1 MSANPPFPDF
11 LQRFYR
17 LALVNILSNLMVPL
31 AGLIDVAFL
40 GHLTEIRHLV
50 GVALA
55 TVLFNYLYWTFGFL
69 RMGTT
74 GMTAQAV
81 GKGDRDAVL
90 LVGLRHGLVALGIGL
105 VILLLQVPLRAIG
118 FTLLSATA
126 EVKLSGQ
133 AYYSALIWGA
143 PATLINYVLM
153 GWFLGREQSGKV
165 LLLSAISSLTNSFM
179 DYFFV
184 MRWGWESAGA
194 GASTAL
200 SQYLMLL
207 TGMWLVWRE
216 IRWSQ
221 VQAIAPEIW
230 EPVALKAAFT
240 LNREILIRTFVL
252 ISTFAVFTNL
262 SSTFGTTVLATNT
275 VLLQVVTLAAYF
287 IDGLAFATESL
298 AGIFRGQGTN
308 EQLRLLLWISG
319 GTSFVLGLGFAIAFI
334 LNPDLFFGLLTNHT
348 DVLQRINQYVVWLL
362 PILGFGSIA
371 YMLDG
376 YFIGL
381 TAGKILRQSVVVAA
395 VVGFAPVAIAAW
407 YFQNSHLLWLALSL
421 FMVVRALMLGQ
432 QVSGSLRSNLLQSAS
447 RNL

>member
-1 MSANPPFPDF
+1 MSANSPSPRF
-11 LQRFYR
+11 LHRFYR
-17 LALVNILSNLMVPL
+17 LAIVNILSNLMVPL
-31 AGLIDVAFL
+31 AGLIDIAFL
-40 GHLTEIRHLV
+40 GHLDEIRHLA

-81 GKGDRDAVL
+81 GKGDRDGVL

-105 VILLLQVPLRAIG
+105 VILLLQLPLRAIG
-118 FTLLSATA
+118 FTLLSATQ
-126 EVKLSGQ
+126 EVKLAGQ
-133 AYYSALIWGA
+133 AYYNALIWGA
-143 PATLINYVLM
+143 PATLINFVLI
-153 GWFLGREQSGKV
+153 GWFLGREQSAKV
-165 LLLSAISSLTNSFM
+165 LLLSAVSNLTNCFS
-179 DYFFV
+179 DYVFIS
-184 MRWGWESAGA
+184 RWGWQSSGA
-194 GASTAL
+194 GYATAL

-207 TGMWLVWRE
+207 TGTWLVCRE

-221 VQAIAPEIW
+221 VQAIASKIW

-240 LNREILIRTFVL
+240 LNREILIRTFAL

-262 SSTFGTTVLATNT
+262 SSTFGTTILATNT

-319 GTSFVLGLGFAIAFI
+319 GTSFVFGLGFAIAFI
-334 LNPDLFFGLLTNHT
+334 LNPNFFFGLLTNHT

-362 PILGFGSIA
+362 PVLGFGSIA

-395 VVGFAPVAIAAW
+395 LIGFSPVAIAAW

-432 QVSGSLRSNLLQSAS
+432 QVPGSLRSI
-447 RNL
+447 

>member
-1 MSANPPFPDF
+1 MPTC
-11 LQRFYR
+11 
-17 LALVNILSNLMVPL
+17 
-31 AGLIDVAFL
+31 LIFEEV
-40 GHLTEIRHLV
+40 
-50 GVALA
+50 
-55 TVLFNYLYWTFGFL
+55 YWTFGFL

-81 GKGDRDAVL
+81 GKGDRDGVL

-105 VILLLQVPLRAIG
+105 VILLLQLPLRAIG
-118 FTLLSATA
+118 FTLLSATQ
-126 EVKLSGQ
+126 EVKLAGQ
-133 AYYSALIWGA
+133 AYYNALIWSA
-143 PATLINYVLM
+143 PATLINFVLI
-153 GWFLGREQSGKV
+153 GWFLGREQSAKV
-165 LLLSAISSLTNSFM
+165 LLLSAVSNLTNCFS
-179 DYFFV
+179 DYVFIS
-184 MRWGWESAGA
+184 RWGWQSSGA
-194 GASTAL
+194 GYATAL

-207 TGMWLVWRE
+207 TGTWLVCRE

-221 VQAIAPEIW
+221 VQAIASKIW

-240 LNREILIRTFVL
+240 LNREILIRTFAL

-262 SSTFGTTVLATNT
+262 SSTFGTTILATNT

-319 GTSFVLGLGFAIAFI
+319 GTSFVFGLGFAIAFI
-334 LNPDLFFGLLTNHT
+334 LNPNFFFGLLTNHT
-348 DVLQRINQYVVWLL
+348 DVLQQINQYVVWLL

-407 YFQNSHLLWLALSL
+407 YIQNSHLLWLALSL

-432 QVSGSLRSNLLQSAS
+432 QVPGSLRSV
-447 RNL
+447 

>member
-1 MSANPPFPDF
+1 MSANLPSPHF
-11 LQRFYR
+11 LRRFYQ
-17 LALVNILSNLMVPL
+17 LAIVNILSNLMVPL
-31 AGLIDVAFL
+31 AGLLDIAFL
-40 GHLTEIRHLV
+40 GHLAEIRHLA

-81 GKGDRDAVL
+81 GRGDREGAL

-105 VILLLQVPLRAIG
+105 MIVLLQVPLRAIG
-118 FTLLSATA
+118 FALLSATA
-126 EVKLSGQ
+126 EVKLAGQ
-133 AYYSALIWGA
+133 AYYNVMIWGA
-143 PATLINYVLM
+143 PATLLNFVLM

-165 LLLSAISSLTNSFM
+165 LLLSAISNLTNSCM

-184 MRWGWESAGA
+184 VRWGWESAGA

-207 TGMWLVWRE
+207 AGIFLIYRE
-216 IRWSQ
+216 VRWSQ
-221 VQAIAPEIW
+221 VQAIASKIW
-230 EPVALKAAFT
+230 EPVALKAAFM
-240 LNREILIRTFVL
+240 LNREILIRTFAL

-262 SSTFGTTVLATNT
+262 SSTFGTNVLATNT

-319 GTSFVLGLGFAIAFI
+319 GTSFVFGLGFAIAFI
-334 LNPDLFFGLLTNHT
+334 SNPDLFFGLLTNHT

-362 PILGFGSIA
+362 PVLSFGSIA

-395 VVGFAPVAIAAW
+395 VLGFAPVAIAAW
-407 YFQNSHLLWLALSL
+407 YWQNTHLLWLALTL
-421 FMVVRALMLGQ
+421 FMTTRALMLGK
-432 QVSGSLRSNLLQSAS
+432 QVPGSLREC
-447 RNL
+447 

>member
-1 MSANPPFPDF
+1 MSANLPSPHF
-11 LQRFYR
+11 LRRFYQ
-17 LALVNILSNLMVPL
+17 LAIVNIFSNLMVPL
-31 AGLIDVAFL
+31 AGLLDIAFL
-40 GHLTEIRHLV
+40 GHLAEIRHLA

-81 GKGDRDAVL
+81 GRGDREGAL
-90 LVGLRHGLVALGIGL
+90 LVGLRHGLVALAIGL
-105 VILLLQVPLRAIG
+105 VILLLQAPLRAIG
-118 FTLLSATA
+118 FALLSATA
-126 EVKLSGQ
+126 EVKLAGQ
-133 AYYSALIWGA
+133 AYYNVMIWGA
-143 PATLINYVLM
+143 PATLLNFVLM

-165 LLLSAISSLTNSFM
+165 LLLSAISNLTNSFM

-184 MRWGWESAGA
+184 VRWGWESAGA

-207 TGMWLVWRE
+207 AGLLLICRE
-216 IRWSQ
+216 VRWSQ
-221 VQAIAPEIW
+221 VQAIAAKIW

-240 LNREILIRTFVL
+240 LNREILIRTFAL

-262 SSTFGTTVLATNT
+262 SSTFGTNVLATNT

-319 GTSFVLGLGFAIAFI
+319 GTSFVFGLGFAIAFI
-334 LNPDLFFGLLTNHT
+334 SNPDLCFGLLTNHT

-362 PILGFGSIA
+362 PVLGFGSIA

-381 TAGKILRQSVVVAA
+381 TAGKILRRSVVVAA

-407 YFQNSHLLWLALSL
+407 YWQNTHLLWLALTL
-421 FMVVRALMLGQ
+421 FMTTRALMLGK
-432 QVSGSLRSNLLQSAS
+432 QVPGSLREC
-447 RNL
+447 